1 MNKKSEKI
9 KAYCY
14 ANFKTVITKLPSFF
28 HISYLLVV
36 PNIKI
41 CLKYFLD
48 KNSPNSH
55 YKQEERRVG
64 RDY

>member
-41 CLKYFLD
+41 CLK
-48 KNSPNSH
+48 
-55 YKQEERRVG
+55 
-64 RDY
+64 